1 MTQSTSITEWFGSS
15 PFANTIGHIAQQN
28 PQYAGTLDTSWHHVV
43 PSDTTMLGSTSPE
56 SSTTLP
62 ASSAATHTTDPESS
76 VGSGVDLSI
85 LPASSMLPLL
95 ATADESN
102 SWSDLTSMTLYS
114 TSLTFVRPNK
124 QLACIDHELPYD
136 DLYDELLPYSPGTPM
151 DDAPLS

>member
-1 MTQSTSITEWFGSS
+1 MTQSASITEWFGSS

-76 VGSGVDLSI
+76 VGSGVTSAYC
-85 LPASSMLPLL
+85 LPVVCSHCWPQLMKV
-95 ATADESN
+95 
-102 SWSDLTSMTLYS
+102 TLGQ
-114 TSLTFVRPNK
+114 T
-124 QLACIDHELPYD
+124 
-136 DLYDELLPYSPGTPM
+136 
-151 DDAPLS
+151 